1 MNAAPLPRATYRL
14 QLREGV
20 DFDTARRLVPYLA
33 GLGISHLYLSPI
45 FTAASGST
53 HGYDVTN
60 PAEIDPCLGGRAG
73 FEALAEAA
81 RAAGLGVILD
91 IVPNHTAFHLE
102 NPWLRDVLRHGQDSR
117 YARHFDIDWA
127 KGRLVLPFLGQPFD
141 EMLEAGAFRLEE
153 GDEGPQLATE
163 HFAVPM
169 SQGTLPSEEMRRDPE
184 AIRDAHAAQPW
195 RLTHWEYERD
205 GVTHRR
211 FFNVTG
217 LIGMRVEDEAVFEEM
232 HALLFELLDKDL
244 VQGIR
249 LDHIDGLADPA
260 AYLRRLRERVGDT
273 PIWIEKI
280 LTGDETV
287 PASWPIQG
295 TTGYEAA
302 RAISRILTD
311 AEGLARLDESWR
323 RETGREGSFHDAL
336 KTAKHEVI
344 RQELAAELHQ
354 LIDMA
359 RSAVGPEDS
368 LETGD
373 EALREA
379 IIALLVAFPRYRT
392 YFAEGEAPSD
402 EERALMD
409 SVTAEAGEGLRTDA
423 TVKRIAGF
431 ITDPETPEERA
442 LQVRFQQVTGA
453 LLAKA
458 HEDTAGFRWNR
469 YIAANEVGADPD
481 ESTITPEELSGW
493 LQRRAPTEMTLTSTH
508 DTKRSEDAR
517 MRLVAISHLPEAFLA
532 LWEHSEDVDGAHDID
547 PNLRWYILQTL
558 LAMWEAGRGDI
569 AERLGQH
576 VEKAMREAKEVT
588 TWTHQ
593 NQEAEADA
601 QRFAKALAQ
610 SWEGELP
617 AGAGQLMARGEV
629 LSLAQT
635 GLKLVMPG
643 IPDIYQGTELGAF
656 QLTDPDNRMAVD
668 FRAVADLAI
677 RGAPDCFERELS
689 LDEIPGAAAT
699 DGPDPE
705 PAPDLD
711 SFAGRKAR
719 LICHGLALRRR
730 MPGFFEQSETRFET
744 SGDGHLV
751 LTRQSGEGRLELRID
766 RQGHGLPEAAREAE
780 RIWPRH
786 EADLDAPVCLDW
798 VAAAG

>member
-1 MNAAPLPRATYRL
+1 MTTTKLPRATYRL

-20 DFDTARRLVPYLA
+20 DFDTVQRLVPYLA

-60 PAEIDPCLGGRAG
+60 PAEIDPCLGGREG
-73 FEALAEAA
+73 FDALAQAA
-81 RAAGLGVILD
+81 KAAGLGIILD

-117 YARHFDIDWA
+117 YASHFDIDWS
-127 KGRLVLPFLGQPFD
+127 KGRLVLPFLGQPFE
-141 EMLEAGAFRLEE
+141 EMLEAGAFRLEAGE
-153 GDEGPQLATE
+153 EGPQLATE
-163 HFAVPM
+163 YFAVPM
-169 SQGTLPSEEMRRDPE
+169 AKGTLPPEDQRRDPE
-184 AIRDAHAAQPW
+184 AIREAHAAQPW

-217 LIGMRVEDEAVFEEM
+217 LIGMRVEDETVFDDM
-232 HALLFELLDKDL
+232 HALLFDLLDRDQ

-260 AYLRRLRERVGDT
+260 AYLHRLRERVGDT
-273 PIWIEKI
+273 PVWIEKI

-287 PASWPIQG
+287 PSDWPIEG

-302 RAISRILTD
+302 RAIARILAD
-311 AEGLARLDESWR
+311 AEGLSRLDESWR

-336 KTAKHEVI
+336 LKAKHEVI

-359 RSAVGPEDS
+359 RIAVGPEDA
-368 LETGD
+368 LEIGD

-392 YFAEGEAPSD
+392 YFAEGKAPTE
-402 EERALMD
+402 EERALMEK
-409 SVTAEAGEGLRTDA
+409 VAEEAGEGLRSDA

-431 ITDPETPEERA
+431 ITDPETSEERA

-469 YIAANEVGADPD
+469 FIAANEVGADPD
-481 ESTITPEELSGW
+481 APTVSPEELSGW
-493 LQRRAPTEMTLTSTH
+493 MQRRAASEMTLTSTH

-532 LWEHSEDVDGAHDID
+532 LWDNSESVKGARDID

-558 LAMWEAGRGDI
+558 LAMWEEGRDDI

-588 TWTHQ
+588 TWTHPDA
-593 NQEAEADA
+593 EAEAAA
-601 QRFAKALAQ
+601 QRFAKALARA
-610 SWEGELP
+610 WEGELP
-617 AGAGQLMARGEV
+617 AGAGQLMARGEA

-635 GLKLVMPG
+635 AMKLVMPG
-643 IPDIYQGTELGAF
+643 IPDIYQGTEVGAF

-668 FRAVADLAI
+668 FRAIATLATK
-677 RGAPDCFERELS
+677 GAPECFQGELA
-689 LDEIPGAAAT
+689 LDEIPGPAAT
-699 DGPDPE
+699 DGPAPE
-705 PAPDLD
+705 PMPEQD

-719 LICHGLALRRR
+719 LICAGLALRRAR
-730 MPGFFEQSETRFET
+730 PGFFETADVRVEAPTAQSLL
-744 SGDGHLV
+744 LV
-751 LTRQSGEGRLELRID
+751 REAGEGRLELRID
-766 RQGHGLPEAAREAE
+766 RQGHAPEAPRGGEPV
-780 RIWPRH
+780 WPRH
-786 EADLDAPVCLDW
+786 EADGDAAIRLDW
-798 VAAAG
+798 FAAES

>member
-1 MNAAPLPRATYRL
+1 MTAKSFPRATYRL

-20 DFDTARRLVPYLA
+20 DFDRARRLVPYLA

-60 PAEIDPCLGGRAG
+60 AAEIDPTLGGRAG
-73 FEALAEAA
+73 FDALAEAA
-81 RAAGLGVILD
+81 KAAGLGIILD

-127 KGRLVLPFLGQPFD
+127 KGRLVLPFLGEPFED
-141 EMLEAGAFRLEE
+141 MLEAGAFRLEQGE
-153 GDEGPQLATE
+153 DGPQLATE
-163 HFAVPM
+163 HFAIPM
-169 SQGTLPSEEMRRDPE
+169 TQGTLPSEEMRSDPQ

-217 LIGMRVEDEAVFEEM
+217 LIGMRVEDEAVFDDM
-232 HALLFELLDKDL
+232 HALLFELLERDQ

-260 AYLRRLRERVGDT
+260 AYLRRLRAKVGDT

-287 PASWPIQG
+287 PASWPIEG

-336 KTAKHEVI
+336 LKAKNEVI
-344 RQELAAELHQ
+344 RQELAAEMHQ

-359 RSAVGPEDS
+359 RTAVGPEDA
-368 LETGD
+368 LEIGD

-379 IIALLVAFPRYRT
+379 VIALLVAFPRYRT
-392 YFAEGEAPSD
+392 YFAEGEAPSED
-402 EERALMD
+402 ERALMER
-409 SVTAEAGEGLRTDA
+409 VAAEAGENLRSDA
-423 TVKRIAGF
+423 TVSRLTGF
-431 ITDPETPEERA
+431 LVDPETPEERA

-481 ESTITPEELSGW
+481 EPTISAEELSGW
-493 LQRRAPTEMTLTSTH
+493 LQRRAPSEMTLTSTH

-517 MRLVAISHLPEAFLA
+517 MRLVAVSHLPEAFLA
-532 LWEHSEDVDGAHDID
+532 LWEHSETVDGAKEID

-576 VEKAMREAKEVT
+576 VDKAMREAKEVT
-588 TWTHQ
+588 TWTHPDT
-593 NQEAEADA
+593 EAEAAA
-601 QRFAKALAQ
+601 QRFAKALAE
-610 SWEGELP
+610 SWGGELP
-617 AGAGQLMARGEV
+617 AGAGQLMTRGEA

-635 GLKLVMPG
+635 VLKLMMPG
-643 IPDIYQGTELGAF
+643 IPDIYQGTEVGAF

-668 FRAVADLAI
+668 FRAIAGLAM
-677 RGAPDCFERELS
+677 RGAPDCFAQDVP
-689 LDEIPGAAAT
+689 LDEIPGPVAT
-699 DGPDPE
+699 DGPAAE
-705 PAPDLD
+705 PAPGLD

-719 LICHGLALRRR
+719 LICAGLALRRLR
-730 MPGFFEQSETRFET
+730 PEFFATAEVRLDAPTADR
-744 SGDGHLV
+744 LV
-751 LTRQSGEGRLELRID
+751 LTREGPEGRLEVSID
-766 RQGHGLPEAAREAE
+766 RQGHAVGTEPGPQ

-786 EADLDAPVCLDW
+786 EADLDAAVCLDW
-798 VAAAG
+798 HPAQE